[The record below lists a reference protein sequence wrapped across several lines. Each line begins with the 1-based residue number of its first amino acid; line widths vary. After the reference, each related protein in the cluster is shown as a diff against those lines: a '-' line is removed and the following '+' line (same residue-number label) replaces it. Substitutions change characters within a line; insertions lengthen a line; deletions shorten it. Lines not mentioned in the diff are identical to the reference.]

1 MGLPTLATPKYELTV
16 PSTGQKIE
24 YRPFLVKEEKVLLLA
39 NETKDER
46 EQIRAMKQVIENCT
60 FNKVDVD
67 ALASF
72 DIEYLFVKLRSKS
85 VGENVEVGIKCSGC
99 GESCPTTVSI
109 NDVEVKFDPKFTN
122 RIKLSE
128 SVGVVMRYPNYE
140 DMIKLSQ
147 IQKSENSDEIMAFI
161 AGCIDKIYDEKQT
174 YNTSDF
180 TKEEV
185 LKFMDELSQVGLKK
199 IMAFFENMPVM
210 QKEIKVKC
218 SKCGKETDVTLRG
231 AQSFFQ

>member
-1 MGLPTLATPKYELTV
+1 MGLPTLATIKYELTV

-24 YRPFLVKEEKVLLLA
+24 YRPFLVKEEKLLLLA
-39 NETKDER
+39 NETKDEQ

-60 FNKVDVD
+60 FNSIDVNS
-67 ALASF
+67 LASF

-85 VGENVEVGIKCSGC
+85 VGENVEVSLNC
-99 GESCPTTVSI
+99 GEDCKETVKLQI
-109 NDVEVKFDPKFTN
+109 NLNDIEVKFNPLFTN

-128 SVGVVMRYPNYE
+128 SVGVIMRYPNYE

-147 IQKSENSDEIMAFI
+147 MQKKENSDEIMAFI
-161 AGCIDKIYDEKQT
+161 SSCIDKVYDEKQT

-185 LKFMDELSQVGLKK
+185 LKFMDELSQVGLKR
-199 IMAFFENMPVM
+199 IMSFFENMPYVE
-210 QKEIKVKC
+210 KTVKYSC
-218 SKCGKETDVTLRG
+218 CGKEKEVTLRG

>member
-1 MGLPTLATPKYELTV
+1 MGLPTLATPKYELTI

-60 FNKVDVD
+60 FGKVGVD

-72 DIEYLFVKLRSKS
+72 DIEYLFLKIRSKS
-85 VGENVEVGIKCSGC
+85 VGENIEVGIACSSC
-99 GESCPTTVSI
+99 SESCPTTVNIS
-109 NDVEVKFDPKFTN
+109 DVEVKFDSKFTN

-128 SVGVVMRYPNYE
+128 TVGVLMRYPNYE
-140 DMIKLSQ
+140 DMINLSQ
-147 IQKSENSDEIMAFI
+147 IQKSESTQDIMGFV
-161 AGCIDKIYDEKQT
+161 AGCIDKIYDDKQV
-174 YNTSDF
+174 YNTSEF

-185 LKFMDELSQVGLKK
+185 VKFMDELSQIGLRK
-199 IMAFFENMPVM
+199 IMEFFENMPVL
-210 QKEIKVKC
+210 QKDIKVKC
-218 SKCGKETDVTLRG
+218 PKCGKESEVTLRG